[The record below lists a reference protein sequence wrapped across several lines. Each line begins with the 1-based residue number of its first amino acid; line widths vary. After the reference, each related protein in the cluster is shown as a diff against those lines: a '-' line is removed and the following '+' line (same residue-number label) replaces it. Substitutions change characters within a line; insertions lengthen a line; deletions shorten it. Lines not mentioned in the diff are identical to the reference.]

1 MTIHDVLVFFSF
13 YAAVPMSNKKITAFA
28 KQAQYTCDKQVIIIK
43 LKYYESRLLEC
54 FLISKEIYF
63 NKINS
68 LKKIDMHMCVSC
80 WITKIKKQ
88 NLSTHEFS
96 TTSRCIVKK

>member
-1 MTIHDVLVFFSF
+1 MTIHDVLVIFSF

-68 LKKIDMHMCVSC
+68 LKKLICTCAYHVELQKSRN
-80 WITKIKKQ
+80 KIY
-88 NLSTHEFS
+88 
-96 TTSRCIVKK
+96 